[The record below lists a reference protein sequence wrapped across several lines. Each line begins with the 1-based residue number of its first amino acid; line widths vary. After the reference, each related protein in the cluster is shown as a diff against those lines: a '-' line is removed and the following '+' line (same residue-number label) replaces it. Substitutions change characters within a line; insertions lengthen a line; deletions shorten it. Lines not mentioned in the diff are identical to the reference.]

1 MMSRELWPILDR
13 HTDNIALGN
22 GFDALVPIS
31 AHDIRT
37 QRLEAVVNHHH
48 RVSAQ
53 FSGFLAQLLFDIIAE
68 CGGMGGGVHGDF
80 TEAVVGLRRFL

>member
-1 MMSRELWPILDR
+1 MSRELWPILDR
-13 HTDNIALGN
+13 HTNNIVLGD
-22 GFDALVPIS
+22 GFDALVPIP

-37 QRLEAVVNHHH
+37 QGLEAVVNHHH
-48 RVSAQ
+48 RVSVQ
-53 FSGFLAQLLFDIIAE
+53 FSSFLAQLLFDILAE